1 MGFGNTH
8 SKCDRSQEPGR
19 KRAREDGRL
28 WKYLFFFVQMVKPE
42 SIYRLK
48 KEQNRN
54 SLQIEGKYREND
66 GSRNRDSRRWGPTWG
81 RDSSACSESM
91 APSGNLPHGGAC
103 TPGWASLPFLCGLS
117 RVAWPSS
124 CSRAFPWQRVEP
136 DMEVGRMRL
145 AEARD
150 QYNCLVK
157 SLD

>member
-1 MGFGNTH
+1 
-8 SKCDRSQEPGR
+8 
-19 KRAREDGRL
+19 
-28 WKYLFFFVQMVKPE
+28 MVKPE

-54 SLQIEGKYREND
+54 SLQVEGKYREND

-117 RVAWPSS
+117 CVAGP
-124 CSRAFPWQRVEP
+124 FPGRVEP
-136 DMEVGRMRL
+136 DVEVGRMRL